1 MSLTTFASADEW
13 QQASVRWLK
22 EHIERSVAERGRCVL
37 GLSGGS
43 TPKPVYAALA
53 TAVADW
59 SNVTVFL
66 ADERCVP
73 ASDAASNHALLLE
86 HLYSLVKNAKPTLVL
101 PDTQQEP
108 TLCALRYDE
117 RLRELFAQGPADAV
131 VLGMGNDGHTASLFP
146 PLADNCF
153 GPALAVHTV
162 TDAFAVHDRVSV
174 TLPVLT
180 QSRAQ
185 LLLLQGKDKA
195 ETWERMMSEVADERR
210 WPLLALAKQ
219 GTMTVHHGV

>member
-1 MSLTTFASADEW
+1 MSLITFSSANEW
-13 QQASVRWLK
+13 QEASVRWLK
-22 EHIERSVAERGRCVL
+22 EHIERSVAERGCCVL
-37 GLSGGS
+37 GLSGGG

-53 TAVADW
+53 TAVQDW
-59 SNVTVFL
+59 SSVTVFL

-73 ASDAASNHALLLE
+73 ATDAASNHALLLE
-86 HLYSLVKNAKPTLVL
+86 HFYSLIKNAKPTLVL
-101 PDTQQEP
+101 PDTQPEP

-117 RLRELFAQGPADAV
+117 QLRELFAMGPADAV

-162 TDAFAVHDRVSV
+162 TDAFAVHDRISV

-185 LLLLQGKDKA
+185 LLLLQGADKA
-195 ETWERMMSEVADERR
+195 ETWKHMLEDGVDEHR
-210 WPLLALAKQ
+210 WPLLALAKL
-219 GTMTVHHGV
+219 GTMAVHHCA

>member
-1 MSLTTFASADEW
+1 MSLTTFSSADEW
-13 QQASVRWLK
+13 QQDSVRWLK
-22 EHIERSVAERGRCVL
+22 ERIERSVEERGCCVL
-37 GLSGGS
+37 GLSGGG

-53 TAVADW
+53 TAVQDW
-59 SNVTVFL
+59 SSVTVFL
-66 ADERCVP
+66 VDERCVP
-73 ASDAASNHALLLE
+73 ATDAASNHALLLE
-86 HLYSLVKNAKPTLVL
+86 HFYSLIKNAKPTLIL
-101 PDTQQEP
+101 PDTQLEP
-108 TLCALRYDE
+108 TLCALRYDKQ
-117 RLRELFAQGPADAV
+117 LRELFAAGPADAV

-162 TDAFAVHDRVSV
+162 TDSFVVHDRISV

-185 LLLLQGKDKA
+185 LLLLQGADKA
-195 ETWERMMSEVADERR
+195 DTWKRMLEDGADERR

-219 GTMTVHHGV
+219 GTMAVHHCT